1 MTVLLPLLPMR
12 KIMLMWRVRVPFCMW
27 IMVTIF
33 LCDTYIVEFIHDPT
47 ENYYERGTYAHRY
60 FNNIKFTLF
69 MLKALKLH
77 LFCLPLLISLCFNES
92 IFYKIPFHRKNVRL
106 KFVCYLF
113 LDALFCSSILI
124 PMRASLKS

>member
-1 MTVLLPLLPMR
+1 MIVLLPLLPMG
-12 KIMLMWRVRVPFCMW
+12 KTLLMWRVRVPFLH
-27 IMVTIF
+27 VDHGNNF
-33 LCDTYIVEFIHDPT
+33 LCDIYIVEFIHDPT

-77 LFCLPLLISLCFNES
+77 LFCLPMLISLCFNES
-92 IFYKIPFHRKNVRL
+92 IFYKIPLHRKHVRL
-106 KFVCYLF
+106 KCVCYLF